1 MFVTTLMFIKG
12 SFLFLFY
19 FVANFFK
26 LRDKNQRSLDISM
39 SQRYINTH
47 PIDEVSDTED
57 LSFKTSVNTS
67 RISKLSSDDDN
78 NNQNTSTSTP
88 TLNNS
93 IPRIT
98 PDLNFVNSTPL
109 NHYNTQESISNRKY
123 RRDLTKAW

>member
-12 SFLFLFY
+12 CFMFLIHFI
-19 FVANFFK
+19 ANFFK
-26 LRDKNQRSLDISM
+26 LRDRTQTSLDT
-39 SQRYINTH
+39 SQRYINTS
-47 PIDEVSDTED
+47 PIDENSDTED
-57 LSFKTSVNTS
+57 LSFKASANNS

-78 NNQNTSTSTP
+78 NNQNSSTP

-98 PDLNFVNSTPL
+98 PDLYLVNSTPL
-109 NHYNTQESISNRKY
+109 NHFNTQESLSSRKY